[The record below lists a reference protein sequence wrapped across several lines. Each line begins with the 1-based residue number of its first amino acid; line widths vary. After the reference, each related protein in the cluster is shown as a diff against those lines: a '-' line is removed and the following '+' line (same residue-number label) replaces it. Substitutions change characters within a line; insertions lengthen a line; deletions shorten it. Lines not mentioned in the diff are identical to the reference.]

1 MKSRESRKYY
11 NTINFDACN
20 IVLYFQQGYRTASDI
35 WSLGITAIE
44 MGERQ
49 PPYAETHPSRVMVA
63 IPARPP
69 PEFLNPD
76 AWSKSIKVGVCGGYY
91 HQGRGVWG

>member
-1 MKSRESRKYY
+1 MGSQS
-11 NTINFDACN
+11 NNFPD
-20 IVLYFQQGYRTASDI
+20 ILYVSHFTDLLIFQQGYSIASDI

-76 AWSKSIKVGVCGGYY
+76 AWSKSLKVGTL
-91 HQGRGVWG
+91 QRT